1 MILLSI
7 LILSMPTIVELI
19 DDRNGETPEQK
30 KKDVRVRALLMIVC
44 AGVVTAIVHPNVY
57 PWVTSLHLWPL
68 TLTYLKCLFLS
79 FAIFFMFFDYA
90 INLILGRKPWFSYLS
105 ESPID
110 RLWSKVNWRWRLA
123 IKGVVFGIA
132 LIWFLNK

>member
-7 LILSMPTIVELI
+7 LILSIPLVSELI

-30 KKDVRVRALLMIVC
+30 KKDVRVRAFLMIVC
-44 AGVVTAIVHPNVY
+44 SGVALVIISPRYV

-79 FAIFFMFFDYA
+79 FAIFFGFFDFG

-105 ESPID
+105 KSPLD
-110 RLWSKVNWRWRLA
+110 RLWSSWDWRWRLV
-123 IKGVVFGIA
+123 IRGVVFVGA
-132 LIWFLNK
+132 LWFYFK